1 MFMLS
6 EVSKADLI
14 RAAKAEKCRRSLAYL
29 VEQTTR
35 DTKGR
40 PIILHS
46 WQKDHFIPILGNKP
60 KGRRV
65 RFHAPPQYGKSI
77 IMSKRFPLW
86 LLINDPML
94 RVVIVTYNE
103 DFDMAFYDALKSAV
117 HEVAGLVPGF
127 ELTGNLSAGL
137 VTPQRKALN
146 DGTTS
151 IVFATIGTGFTGKGC
166 DVVVIDDPYRGLE
179 DAMSPAYRKTVE
191 SFFDNKLFPRINE
204 ETDIYLMYHAWAQGD
219 IGDYAVAKYGFEE
232 VTFPAI
238 ADGNKNDPTGREVGE
253 LLSPM
258 RDRAHLSA
266 LEAADPKMF
275 AAMFQGNPIADGERP
290 INTDGIKVLPVN
302 LCPSLDGWYRGWDT
316 AYTSKTGSD
325 HTATLRV
332 AFDADGNIHIR
343 GFRKQRVPFAE
354 ITDWAASIATADPAK
369 TYQVVE
375 MHNAGYAVADYLKR
389 QDGIAPWVIN
399 QRVAGPEGK
408 LRVRLV
414 EFINL
419 AFGAKVFVYQ
429 ECDYQKFVDE
439 CEMFTGL
446 IEGESDDLLAAL
458 AVILLA
464 IKGDASKP
472 QTLDLSKNPYAPRMI
487 TRNAKTRRF

>member
-1 MFMLS
+1 MIAPN
-6 EVSKADLI
+6 VSKADLL
-14 RAAKAEKCRRSLAYL
+14 KALEAEACKRSLAYF
-29 VEQTTR
+29 VEATTR
-35 DTKGR
+35 DTWGN
-40 PIILHS
+40 PIQLHD
-46 WQKDHFIPILGNKP
+46 WQRNHFIPILGHEP

-86 LLINDPML
+86 LMVNNPLL

-103 DFDMAFYDALKSAV
+103 DFAAGFYDALRSAV
-117 HEVAGLVPGF
+117 HEVSQVVPGF
-127 ELTGNLSAGL
+127 ELTGNISAGL
-137 VTPQRKALN
+137 VTKERAAIN
-146 DGTTS
+146 DGTRS

-166 DVVVIDDPYRGLE
+166 DVVIIDDPYRGLE

-204 ETDIYLMYHAWAQGD
+204 QTDIYLMYHAWAQGD
-219 IGDYAVAKYGFEE
+219 IGDYAVTKYGF
-232 VTFPAI
+232 TPYRFAAI
-238 ADGNKNDPTGREVGE
+238 ADGGENDPTGREVGE

-258 RDRAHLSA
+258 RTVEHLES
-266 LEAADPKMF
+266 LEAADPKMY
-275 AAMFQGNPIADGERP
+275 AAMYQGLPIADGDRP
-290 INTDGIKVLPVN
+290 IRTDGIKVLPVH

-343 GFRKQRVPFAE
+343 GFRKERVPFAQ
-354 ITDWAASIATADPAK
+354 ITDWAASIATSDPAK

-419 AFGAKVFVYQ
+419 AYARKVFVYQ
-429 ECDYQKFVDE
+429 EGDCQKFVDE

-446 IEGESDDLLAAL
+446 IEGESDDLLASL

-464 IKGDASKP
+464 IKGEESKP
-472 QTLDLSKNPYAPRMI
+472 QQLDLSKNPYAPRMI

>member
-1 MFMLS
+1 MIAPN
-6 EVSKADLI
+6 VSKVDLL
-14 RAAKAEKCRRSLAYL
+14 RALEAEACKRSLAYF
-29 VEQTTR
+29 VEATTR
-35 DTKGR
+35 DTWGN
-40 PIILHS
+40 PIQLHD
-46 WQKDHFIPILGNKP
+46 WQRNHFIPILGHEP

-86 LLINDPML
+86 LMVNNPLL

-103 DFDMAFYDALKSAV
+103 DFAAGFYDALRSAV
-117 HEVAGLVPGF
+117 HEVSQVVPGF
-127 ELTGNLSAGL
+127 ELTGNISAGL
-137 VTPQRKALN
+137 VTKERAAIN
-146 DGTTS
+146 DGTRS

-166 DVVVIDDPYRGLE
+166 DVVIIDDPYRGLE

-204 ETDIYLMYHAWAQGD
+204 QTDIYLMYHAWAQGD
-219 IGDYAVAKYGFEE
+219 IGDYAVTKYGF
-232 VTFPAI
+232 TPYRFSAI
-238 ADGNKNDPTGREVGE
+238 ADGGENDPTGREVGE

-258 RDRAHLSA
+258 RTTEHLAS
-266 LEAADPKMF
+266 LESADPKMY
-275 AAMFQGNPIADGERP
+275 AAMYQGLPIADGDRP
-290 INTDGIKVLPVN
+290 IRTDGIKVLPVH

-343 GFRKQRVPFAE
+343 GFRKERVPFAQ
-354 ITDWAASIATADPAK
+354 ITDWAASIATSDPAK

-419 AFGAKVFVYQ
+419 AYAGKVFAYQ
-429 ECDYQKFVDE
+429 EGDCQKFVDE

-446 IEGESDDLLAAL
+446 IEGESDDLLASL

-464 IKGDASKP
+464 IKGEESKP
-472 QTLDLSKNPYAPRMI
+472 QQLDLSKNPYAPRMI

>member
-1 MFMLS
+1 MLS

-46 WQKDHFIPILGNKP
+46 WQKDHFIPILGSKP

-103 DFDMAFYDALKSAV
+103 DFAMAFYDALKSAV
-117 HEVAGLVPGF
+117 HEVSQLVPGF

-232 VTFPAI
+232 ITFPAI
-238 ADGNKNDPTGREVGE
+238 ADGNPNDPTGREVGE

-258 RDRAHLSA
+258 RDKTHLSA

-275 AAMFQGNPIADGERP
+275 AAMFQGQPIADGDKP
-290 INTDGIKVLPVN
+290 ILMSGIHLMPVH
-302 LCPSLDGWYRGWDT
+302 LCPNLSGWWRGCDT
-316 AYTSKTGSD
+316 ASTSKTGSD
-325 HTATLRV
+325 HSGTLRA
-332 AFDADGNIHIR
+332 AFDVEGNLHIR
-343 GFRKQRVPFAE
+343 GFGKDRIKDRELPDWLLGFAKK
-354 ITDWAASIATADPAK
+354 DPPK
-369 TYQVVE
+369 THQVVE
-375 MHNAGYAVADYLKR
+375 MHNVGYAVAAYLER
-389 QDGIAPWVIN
+389 QPGIEPWVVR

-408 LRVRLV
+408 LRVRLI
-414 EFINL
+414 EFIHL
-419 AFGAKVFVYQ
+419 CYAGKVFVYQ
-429 ECDYQKFVDE
+429 EGDYQKFLDE

-464 IKGDASKP
+464 VMGSKSNQEKKP
-472 QTLDLSKNPYAPRMI
+472 ALTSPYAPRGI
-487 TRNAKTRRF
+487 YED

>member
-1 MFMLS
+1 MIAS
-6 EVSKADLI
+6 NVSKADLL
-14 RAAKAEKCRRSLAYL
+14 KALEAEACKRSLAYF
-29 VEQTTR
+29 VEATTR
-35 DTKGR
+35 DTWGN
-40 PIILHS
+40 PIQLHD
-46 WQKDHFIPILGNKP
+46 WQRNHFIPILGHEP

-86 LLINDPML
+86 LMVNNPLL

-103 DFDMAFYDALKSAV
+103 DFAAGFYDALRSAV
-117 HEVAGLVPGF
+117 HEVSQVVPGF
-127 ELTGNLSAGL
+127 ELTGNISAGL
-137 VTPQRKALN
+137 VTKERAAIN
-146 DGTTS
+146 DGTRS

-166 DVVVIDDPYRGLE
+166 DVVIIDDPYRGLE

-204 ETDIYLMYHAWAQGD
+204 QTDIYLMYHAWAQGD
-219 IGDYAVAKYGFEE
+219 IGDYAVSKYGF
-232 VTFPAI
+232 TPYRFAAI
-238 ADGNKNDPTGREVGE
+238 ADGGDNDPTGRSVGE
-253 LLSPM
+253 ILSPM
-258 RDRAHLSA
+258 RTTEHLAS
-266 LEAADPKMF
+266 LEAADPKMY
-275 AAMFQGNPIADGERP
+275 AAMYQGLPIADGDRP
-290 INTDGIKVLPVN
+290 IRTDGIKVLPVH

-343 GFRKQRVPFAE
+343 GFRKERVPFAQ
-354 ITDWAASIATADPAK
+354 ITDWAASIATSDPAK

-419 AFGAKVFVYQ
+419 AYAGKVFVYQ
-429 ECDYQKFVDE
+429 EGDCQKFVDE

-464 IKGDASKP
+464 IKGDSSKP
-472 QTLDLSKNPYAPRMI
+472 QQLDLSKNPYAPRMI
-487 TRNAKTRRF
+487 QRNAKTRRF

>member
-1 MFMLS
+1 
-6 EVSKADLI
+6 
-14 RAAKAEKCRRSLAYL
+14 
-29 VEQTTR
+29 
-35 DTKGR
+35 
-40 PIILHS
+40 
-46 WQKDHFIPILGNKP
+46 
-60 KGRRV
+60 
-65 RFHAPPQYGKSI
+65 
-77 IMSKRFPLW
+77 
-86 LLINDPML
+86 
-94 RVVIVTYNE
+94 VIVTYNE
-103 DFDMAFYDALKSAV
+103 DFAAGFYDALRSAV
-117 HEVAGLVPGF
+117 HEVSQVVPGF
-127 ELTGNLSAGL
+127 ELTGNISAGL
-137 VTPQRKALN
+137 VTKERAAIN
-146 DGTTS
+146 DGTRS

-166 DVVVIDDPYRGLE
+166 DVVIIDDPYRGLE

-204 ETDIYLMYHAWAQGD
+204 QTDIYLMYHAWAQGD
-219 IGDYAVAKYGFEE
+219 IGDYAVTKYGF
-232 VTFPAI
+232 TPYRFSAI
-238 ADGNKNDPTGREVGE
+238 ADGGENDPTGREVGE

-258 RDRAHLSA
+258 RTVEHLES
-266 LEAADPKMF
+266 LEAADPKMY
-275 AAMFQGNPIADGERP
+275 AAMYQGVPIADGDRP
-290 INTDGIKVLPVN
+290 IKTDGIKVLPVH

-343 GFRKQRVPFAE
+343 GFRKERVPFAQ
-354 ITDWAASIATADPAK
+354 ITDWAASIATSDPAK

-419 AFGAKVFVYQ
+419 AYAGKVFVYQ
-429 ECDYQKFVDE
+429 EGDCQKFVDE

-464 IKGDASKP
+464 IKGDVSKP
-472 QTLDLSKNPYAPRMI
+472 QQLDLTKNPYAPRMI
-487 TRNAKTRRF
+487 TRNANKRRF